1 MALAFLPDSPKMM
14 LVAMPTGWRMLDF
27 RMHKTFQSVVAQGGP
42 GTSPE
47 AAVAAA
53 ARQHGGG
60 GGTNETAEDQN
71 NSSHSGNDALDS
83 ITLTRSVA
91 PRTGAAKRE
100 FDPHHGIYRS
110 VVQGHRAPVEHAGVA
125 LGVDGGGVVATT
137 AHDGVKIWDL
147 ASGTGVRT
155 LIPDDDAATEEGSC
169 IPAVR
174 PALGLHGQVV
184 VAAAPTKGGICVWD
198 ATGSGEDLSAR
209 TCVPMAQLQCRTNF
223 GIRAVAVNENL
234 SAIAASD
241 ESGGLFIASALG
253 ECSGYK
259 KNRI

>member
-1 MALAFLPDSPKMM
+1 MM
-14 LVAMPTGWRMLDF
+14 LVAMPTGWQMLDF
-27 RMHKTFQSVVAQGGP
+27 RMHKTFRSVVAHGGP
-42 GTSPE
+42 KTS
-47 AAVAAA
+47 AAAAA

-60 GGTNETAEDQN
+60 GGGGTNKTAED
-71 NSSHSGNDALDS
+71 SSHSRIDALDS

-91 PRTGAAKRE
+91 PRTGAVKRE

-147 ASGTGVRT
+147 ASGTGVRS

-198 ATGSGEDLSAR
+198 ATGAGEDLSAR
-209 TCVPMAQLQCRTNF
+209 TCAPMAQLQCRTNF

-253 ECSGYK
+253 
-259 KNRI
+259 